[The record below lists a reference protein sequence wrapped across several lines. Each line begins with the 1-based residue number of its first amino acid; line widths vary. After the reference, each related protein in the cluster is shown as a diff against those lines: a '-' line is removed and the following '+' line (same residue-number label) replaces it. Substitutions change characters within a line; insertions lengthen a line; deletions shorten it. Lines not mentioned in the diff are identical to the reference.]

1 MRLHKSLSHL
11 EIGDTVFFRCFEQY
25 RYVLREF
32 QTHNIVFDAF
42 IIPHDS
48 YTIKKQSM
56 PIRAVWPNDDIY
68 KFIVHEKTIK
78 ASSSEYIL

>member
-1 MRLHKSLSHL
+1 MIDKSISNLS
-11 EIGDTVFFRCFEQY
+11 IGDTVFFKGFEQY
-25 RYVLREF
+25 RYVVKEF
-32 QTHNIVFDAF
+32 KDHNIVFDAF
-42 IIPHDS
+42 MIPHDS

-56 PIRAVWPNDDIY
+56 PIRAVWSNNDIY